1 MGENTSPKAWLPD
14 TRQRNVRMSPPG
26 LSRRRR
32 PRPANQPEHRHPGEE
47 LLSREYQAHHLDG
60 DRVALLEAQADQS
73 LIQVDLRARIVGVV
87 DHMFLPWHHKLSF
100 VP

>member
-1 MGENTSPKAWLPD
+1 MGKNISLRAWLPD
-14 TRQRNVRMSPPG
+14 TRQRNVRMSPLD

-32 PRPANQPEHRHPGEE
+32 PRPASQPEHHHPGEG

-73 LIQVDLRARIVGVV
+73 LIQVDLRARIVGVA
-87 DHMFLPWHHKLSF
+87 DHMFLPWHRKLSF

>member
-1 MGENTSPKAWLPD
+1 MEKNISLKAWLPNS
-14 TRQRNVRMSPPG
+14 RPPNVRMSLLD

-47 LLSREYQAHHLDG
+47 LLSREHQTHHLDG

-73 LIQVDLRARIVGVV
+73 LIQVDLRARIVAVV
-87 DHMFLPWHHKLSF
+87 DHMFLPWHRKLSF